1 MKTSPFKISPHY
13 IIRFPAV
20 FFLHMP
26 PIPSESREIP
36 GRSTCFVI
44 NYIKHAKK
52 VNNTI
57 DPGIK
62 SGGSQLKQLLFC
74 IRTGDIMER
83 FNKFIDMVM
92 EFLIVSVMF
101 LVLLPFRI
109 LYNLSNRS
117 ASR

>member
-1 MKTSPFKISPHY
+1 
-13 IIRFPAV
+13 
-20 FFLHMP
+20 
-26 PIPSESREIP
+26 
-36 GRSTCFVI
+36 
-44 NYIKHAKK
+44 
-52 VNNTI
+52 
-57 DPGIK
+57 
-62 SGGSQLKQLLFC
+62 
-74 IRTGDIMER
+74 MER